1 MNKHI
6 NIGMN
11 KTSCLLIIIAI
22 SIQLFA
28 QKNSLPV
35 TRTHML
41 GIKLPEGSKQDKR
54 LLSTAAAGSFL
65 AMSTEFKDVEFS
77 PVEVY
82 SIPVASGL
90 TFENIKNQLAASGYG
105 VKFDQGDNK
114 LLWFTR
120 NTKNWLVYL
129 SQEAKETNLYIGE
142 GNLNNMIA
150 DNTAQLDFA
159 GSTKPAQQNN
169 NVPSVKYPSHIPP
182 LAGRQSGSGHSKQT
196 LKEDLTVVYDLDSNR
211 YQVMKIG
218 ENYWMKENLR
228 TTKYRDTSNIATGLN
243 AQDWSKTK
251 QGAYAF
257 YEDNPIHKL
266 KYGLLYNGYAVAS
279 GKLCPEGWHVATDKD
294 WNELEKFFGIP
305 VDELERTGERGNM
318 ADKLK
323 VSEGWNTSAFS
334 GNNAS
339 GFSIM
344 PGGSRNDM
352 GEYTTLGQYGNFWTS
367 TVYDDR
373 YGLLYLWNHHAH
385 YNTNAMGRIYTV
397 AQNGYSCRC
406 VKDKK

>member
-1 MNKHI
+1 MRKLFFI
-6 NIGMN
+6 
-11 KTSCLLIIIAI
+11 LLITA
-22 SIQLFA
+22 SSVQADA
-28 QKNSLPV
+28 QKKIVPASQTQL
-35 TRTHML
+35 L
-41 GIKLPEGSKQDKR
+41 GIGLPEGSKQDQR
-54 LLSTAAAGSFL
+54 ILSEGAASSFL
-65 AMSTEFKDVEFS
+65 SMSTEFKNTEITA
-77 PVEVY
+77 VEVY
-82 SIPVASGL
+82 QIPAVSNF
-90 TFENIKNQLAASGYG
+90 TVDNIKTQLIPKGYE
-105 VKFDQGDNK
+105 VRYDNGDNK

-129 SQEAKETNLYIGE
+129 SQEANETNLYIGE
-142 GNLNNMIA
+142 GNLNKMIA
-150 DNTAQLDFA
+150 DNTGQPDLEE
-159 GSTKPAQQNN
+159 STKPAQQNN
-169 NVPSVKYPSHIPP
+169 HVSPRKYPAFIPP
-182 LAGRQSGSGHSKQT
+182 LAGRQSGSSPSKQT

-211 YQVMKIG
+211 YKVIKIG

-257 YEDNPIHKL
+257 YDDNPIHKL

-279 GKLCPEGWHVATDKD
+279 GKLCPIGWHVATDKE
-294 WNELEKFFGIP
+294 WNELEKFFGVP
-305 VDELERTGERGNM
+305 EAELERTGERGNI

-323 VSEGWNTSAFS
+323 VSEGWNASAFT
-334 GNNAS
+334 GNNTS

-344 PGGSRNDM
+344 PAGSRNDK
-352 GEYTTLGQYGNFWTS
+352 GEYTTLNQYGNFWTS

-406 VKDKK
+406 VKDKPKPVKTK

>member
-1 MNKHI
+1 MAKPLYKLFI
-6 NIGMN
+6 
-11 KTSCLLIIIAI
+11 LLIPAL
-22 SIQLFA
+22 LFA
-28 QKNSLPV
+28 QKNVFPV
-35 TRTHML
+35 KQTNML
-41 GIKLPEGSKQDKR
+41 SIQLPEGSKQDKR
-54 LLSTAAAGSFL
+54 LLSTAVAGSFL
-65 AMSTEFKDVEFS
+65 AMSTEFKNVEFS

-82 SIPVASGL
+82 TIPVASGFS
-90 TFENIKNQLAASGYG
+90 FENIKNQLAANGYD
-105 VKFDQGDNK
+105 VKFDNGENR
-114 LLWFTR
+114 LLWFTQ

-129 SQEAKETNLYIGE
+129 SQEANETNLYIGE
-142 GNLNNMIA
+142 GNLNKMIA
-150 DNTAQLDFA
+150 DNTAQPDFA
-159 GSTKPAQQNN
+159 GSLKTAEQIN
-169 NVPSVKYPSHIPP
+169 NVSPRKYPAFIPP
-182 LAGRQSGSGHSKQT
+182 LAGRQSGSSPSKQT

-211 YQVMKIG
+211 YSIIKIG

-257 YEDNPIHKL
+257 YDDNPIHKL

-279 GKLCPEGWHVATDKD
+279 GKLCPIGWHVATDKE
-294 WNELEKFFGIP
+294 WNELEKFFGVP
-305 VDELERTGERGNM
+305 EAELERTGERGNI

-323 VSEGWNTSAFS
+323 VSEGWNASAFT
-334 GNNAS
+334 GNNTS

-344 PGGSRNDM
+344 PAGSRNDK
-352 GEYTTLGQYGNFWTS
+352 GEYTTLNQYGNFWTS

-406 VKDKK
+406 VKDKPKPVKTK